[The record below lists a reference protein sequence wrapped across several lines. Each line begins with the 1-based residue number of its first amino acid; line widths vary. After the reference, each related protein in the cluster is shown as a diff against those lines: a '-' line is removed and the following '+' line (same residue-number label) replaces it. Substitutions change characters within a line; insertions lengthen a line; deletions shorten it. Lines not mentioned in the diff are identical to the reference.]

1 MKIALIILLIFMIM
15 LIAKAVSDQYKDKF
29 DFYENLYN
37 FLCQFKVNLS
47 FRQEKLTE
55 FLNNVTA
62 KKQFNIF
69 VEDYKNYLAGKEMD
83 FDNLIFLEQEE
94 KDNLKIIIS
103 DIGKNDAKTEIEQLN
118 GFINT
123 IETKKNQTEKDK
135 NKICPLIIKL
145 SLLFSIGLSILL
157 I

>member
-1 MKIALIILLIFMIM
+1 MIM
-15 LIAKAVSDQYKDKF
+15 LIAKSVSDQYKDKF

-118 GFINT
+118 GFIKT